1 MKYFHES
8 VRYSCKLC
16 DQKTKEKPNLKSHNI
31 QTHEGWRGKIFLQSV
46 RLKSRKFH
54 IEAVHG
60 GEEIWVHISE
70 VEKELWTLKH
80 DLTWSDRLTFDCFR
94 GLLMLLAEK
103 WKQEEVHKQAGIR
116 FFSGKFCRRRTKYLC
131 FLSFI
136 FQVRRW
142 KCVNLAWTEHQASSQ
157 WTPFKWKAGVAVENK
172 PVSKKTPRLVYRNFV
187 LLNKP

>member
-94 GLLMLLAEK
+94 GLLILLAEK

-136 FQVRRW
+136 FQVGCW
-142 KCVNLAWTEHQASSQ
+142 KRFDLSEQNIKKGKSKCSCRKHTSWQENTE
-157 WTPFKWKAGVAVENK
+157 
-172 PVSKKTPRLVYRNFV
+172 VSIQ
-187 LLNKP
+187 

>member
-1 MKYFHES
+1 MQVLGIQVISAIISSQMKTEWVSTWNISMNLSDTH
-8 VRYSCKLC
+8 VNCVTK
-16 DQKTKEKPNLKSHNI
+16 KTKEKLFKVP
-31 QTHEGWRGKIFLQSV
+31 QYTGPWMGKIFLQSV

-94 GLLMLLAEK
+94 GLLILLAEK

-131 FLSFI
+131 FFSFI
-136 FQVRRW
+136 LQVRRC
-142 KCVNLAWTEHQASSQ
+142 KRVDLSEQNIKSVNT
-157 WTPFKWKAGVAVENK
+157 
-172 PVSKKTPRLVYRNFV
+172 
-187 LLNKP
+187 